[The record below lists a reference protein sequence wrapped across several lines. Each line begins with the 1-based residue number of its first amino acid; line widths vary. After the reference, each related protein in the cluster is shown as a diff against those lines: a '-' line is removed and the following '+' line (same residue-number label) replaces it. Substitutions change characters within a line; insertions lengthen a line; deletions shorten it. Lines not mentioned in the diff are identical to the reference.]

1 MRKIAIASLT
11 ALLAIAVSAPASAQQ
26 RQHGQQREQAGQRS
40 CKKLIAHRK
49 GLRPAGK
56 IAAQQELQMQG
67 KCDVVS

>member
-1 MRKIAIASLT
+1 MKRIAIASLA
-11 ALLAIAVSAPASAQQ
+11 ALLTIAVTVPTSAQQ
-26 RQHGQQREQAGQRS
+26 RQRGQQREQAGQRS

-56 IAAQQELQMQG
+56 IAAQQELLMQG